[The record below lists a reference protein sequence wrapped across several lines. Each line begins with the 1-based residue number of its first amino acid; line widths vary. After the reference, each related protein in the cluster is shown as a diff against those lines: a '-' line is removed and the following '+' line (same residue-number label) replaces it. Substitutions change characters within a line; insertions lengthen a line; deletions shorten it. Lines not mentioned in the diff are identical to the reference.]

1 MSLPFSISKNIGLV
15 IVDIQ
20 YDFLENGPL
29 PVQKSSGILPHV
41 IKLIH
46 KVKAEGGYI
55 IATQDWHPPNH
66 KSFASNHE
74 NKKPF
79 VDSVELIYHGVPSQQ
94 TLWPDHCLQG
104 SEGAKIVSSLLP
116 YIDDTV
122 HKGTNPYIDSYSGF
136 ADNEYH
142 SFTPLAK
149 KLYSKNI
156 DTLLIVGLATDYCV
170 KYTCIDAVKFGFK
183 TYLVSD
189 ATEAVVS
196 KDKLKTFEELEGRG
210 VQIVTTAEC
219 IQTHHTK

>member
-1 MSLPFSISKNIGLV
+1 MALPFTTSKNIALV

-29 PVQKSSGILPHV
+29 PVQKSSNILPHV

-46 KVKAEGGYI
+46 KVKAENGFI
-55 IATQDWHPPNH
+55 IATQDWHPKDH

-79 VDSVELIYHGVPSQQ
+79 VDTVELVYHGMTSQQ
-94 TLWPDHCLQG
+94 TLWPDHCIQE
-104 SEGAKIVSSLLP
+104 SEGAKIVSELVP

-136 ADNEYH
+136 ADNQYH

-149 KLYSKNI
+149 KLYEKKVDCLVI
-156 DTLLIVGLATDYCV
+156 CGLATDYCI

-189 ATEAVVS
+189 ATEAVVPQ
-196 KDKLKTFEELEGRG
+196 DKLKTFAELEAQG

-219 IQTHHTK
+219 IQTQHKK